1 MAIGNYPTPE
11 FGGSPWLKFRD
22 LDPDWSVVT
31 TEQEMEDGGADYNLE
46 ADESILRWEFEYVLI
61 GEYIDIH
68 DGHRESAKGITQSF
82 TFVHPRTG
90 VAYTGVRYES
100 YERNHTKNHAQMRT
114 VRLVRR
120 P

>member
-1 MAIGNYPTPE
+1 MPIDTYPTPE

-31 TEQEMEDGGADYNLE
+31 TEQEMDDGGADYNLE
-46 ADESILRWEFEYVLI
+46 ADGPILRWEFEYALL
-61 GEYIDIH
+61 GEYIEIH
-68 DGHRESAKGITQSF
+68 DGHRESAQGITGSF

-90 VAYTGVRYES
+90 VTYTNVRYEK
-100 YERNHTKNHAQMRT
+100 YERDHNKNWVQMRS
-114 VRLVRR
+114 VGLIRR